1 MKIREQRYSR
11 NEVLLFS
18 FYAGFAPAIFQV
30 IIIRELLNIFRGNE
44 LIVSIIFFSW
54 FLGLFLGAK
63 INRKKA
69 GSISLSLPY
78 LLAAFPL
85 LLLSS
90 VIMTGLIPFIL
101 PRMPGTYYSLPAE
114 FLLAGVFT
122 FPVSYLAGYLYPAFV
137 FLTSTAGDK
146 ASGGRIYF
154 IESAGSFAGGLV
166 FSFFLINF
174 MNPMETGAVLLF
186 FPFLYIALKSGKRAL
201 LLLILLPAVI
211 FLWSPY
217 LEKNINRLSWS
228 KTGAGALIESWKSR
242 YQTIFVESQ
251 QDEIINIYGNRLYY
265 YSLPDAGDMRQVFHL
280 VQSLRTKK
288 NEKILLLGGSPGSLP
303 LNLLKTGVREISCVE
318 LDPDL
323 WRISEKY
330 RERFYPGLSKT
341 RGFRI
346 HYEDAR
352 AFLSNHS
359 EKFDIIL
366 CFPPHPENTM
376 LNRLFTAEFYSLCR
390 SRLNNGGFMLTS
402 LKGFA
407 NIMNSD
413 LKSYISSI
421 LKAYLRSFPYTMNT
435 TGDTVY
441 LIGFADKESLPPS
454 PEALIARYSERFKTM
469 DYGKLDEGLI
479 RNYSPDELK
488 MMFEK
493 SQLDYFQ
500 KNIRSG
506 INNAHENLDLNPRA
520 YWNYNM
526 LLAEEEA
533 GVVYRLLKVH
543 YLLPLLAAA
552 IMIPVFFR
560 MWKTHGRKKFSAAVS
575 IFAVGFTSISYMLL
589 MLMLYQ
595 TFFGI
600 MFYRISLI
608 NALFM
613 LGLASGSYFANRFRL
628 SSSPMFAF
636 LAIGF
641 IFVFLFLESRIET
654 LFWFLILFLSIIFG
668 GLFAS
673 LYAYLGPDDHQD
685 AASFLYSTDNLGAMI
700 GSILTAL
707 FLIPHFGIVTSIVI
721 NIAMIVAAM
730 TYLRISARS

>member
-1 MKIREQRYSR
+1 M
-11 NEVLLFS
+11 LLFS
-18 FYAGFAPAIFQV
+18 FYAGFASAISQV
-30 IIIRELLNIFRGNE
+30 IIIRELLNVFRGNE

-63 INRKKA
+63 INRGKTGCRSA
-69 GSISLSLPY
+69 SLPF
-78 LLAAFPL
+78 LLAVFPL
-85 LLLSS
+85 LFLSS
-90 VIMTGLIPFIL
+90 VILTGLIPFIF
-101 PRMPGTYYSLPAE
+101 PRMPGTYYSLSAE

-122 FPVSYLAGYLYPAFV
+122 FPVSYLAGYLYPALV
-137 FLTSTAGDK
+137 FLISPADDI

-154 IESAGSFAGGLV
+154 VESAGSFAGGLA
-166 FSFFLINF
+166 FSFLIINF
-174 MNPMETGAVLLF
+174 MNPLETGAVLLF
-186 FPFLYIALKSGKRAL
+186 CPFLYIALKSGKRAL
-201 LLLILLPAVI
+201 LLLILPPVI
-211 FLWSPY
+211 LFLWSPY
-217 LEKNINRLSWS
+217 LEKNINSLSWN
-228 KTGAGALIESWKSR
+228 KTGAGTLIESWRSR

-251 QDEIINIYGNRLYY
+251 QNEIINIYGNRLYY

-280 VQSLRTKK
+280 IQSLRTKK
-288 NEKILLLGGSPGSLP
+288 DEKILLLGGSPGSLP

-330 RERFYPGLSKT
+330 RGRFYPVLSKSS
-341 RGFRI
+341 GFRI

-352 AFLSNHS
+352 AFLSNNG

-376 LNRLFTAEFYSLCR
+376 LNRLFTAEFYSLCK
-390 SRLNNGGFMLTS
+390 SRLNDGGFMLTS

-407 NIMNSD
+407 NIMNAD
-413 LKSYISSI
+413 LKNYISSI
-421 LKAYLRSFPYTMNT
+421 LKAYKRSFPYTMNT

-441 LIGFADKESLPPS
+441 LIGSADRESLPPS
-454 PEALIARYSERFKTM
+454 PEVLIERYAKRFKTL
-469 DYGKLDEGLI
+469 DFRNLDEGLI
-479 RNYSPDELK
+479 LNYTPDELK

-500 KNIRSG
+500 KNITAG
-506 INNAHENLDLNPRA
+506 IHMAQENLDLNPRA

-526 LLAEEEA
+526 LLMEEE
-533 GVVYRLLKVH
+533 GGIVYRLLRLY

-552 IMIPVFFR
+552 IVIPVFFR
-560 MWKTHGRKKFSAAVS
+560 IWNTYGRKKFSVAVS
-575 IFAVGFTSISYMLL
+575 IFTVGFTSISFMLL

-613 LGLASGSYFANRFRL
+613 FGLASGSYSANRFRL
-628 SSSPMFAF
+628 SSVPMFAF
-636 LAIGF
+636 LVLGLLS
-641 IFVFLFLESRIET
+641 VFLFLESRAET
-654 LFWFLILFLSIIFG
+654 IFWFLILFLSTVFG

-673 LYAYLGPDDHQD
+673 LYACLDPEDHQD

-707 FLIPHFGIVTSIVI
+707 FLIPHFGIGPSIGI
-721 NIAMIVAAM
+721 NIALIVSAMI
-730 TYLRISARS
+730 YFRISAHS